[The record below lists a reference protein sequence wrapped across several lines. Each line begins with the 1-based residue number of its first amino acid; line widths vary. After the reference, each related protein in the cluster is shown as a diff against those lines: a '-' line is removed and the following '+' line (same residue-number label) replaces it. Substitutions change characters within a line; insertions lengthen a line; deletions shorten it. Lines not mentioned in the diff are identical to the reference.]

1 MRIYFKKTAVF
12 TLLLL
17 ILFSNLFVTAELAQ
31 AAKKQQT
38 VIESRVAAEARIP
51 VFQRVEVIDK
61 VDIDY
66 AFLMR
71 NYDGS
76 REIIIEDGLKIEI
89 LSNADWNLRLNNRN
103 LNTSVWIRKA
113 DHNNSEWQKLN
124 STTAKFKGE
133 NGVQQLSFDLKFIL
147 EPDSR
152 ASVNNLELDL
162 RHSINPVLY

>member
-1 MRIYFKKTAVF
+1 MKVSFKKISVF
-12 TLLLL
+12 TLILLV
-17 ILFSNLFVTAELAQ
+17 LFLNLFVSSDYVK

-38 VIESRVAAEARIP
+38 IIESSVSAEARIP

-76 REIIIEDGLKIEI
+76 REIIVEDGLKIEI

-103 LNTSVWIRKA
+103 LNTSVLIRKA
-113 DHNNSEWQKLN
+113 DQNNSDWQNLN
-124 STTAKFKGE
+124 STTAKFRGE
-133 NGVQQLSFDLKFIL
+133 NGVQKLSFDLKFIL
-147 EPDSR
+147 DPDSR
-152 ASVNNLELDL
+152 ASVNNLEIDL